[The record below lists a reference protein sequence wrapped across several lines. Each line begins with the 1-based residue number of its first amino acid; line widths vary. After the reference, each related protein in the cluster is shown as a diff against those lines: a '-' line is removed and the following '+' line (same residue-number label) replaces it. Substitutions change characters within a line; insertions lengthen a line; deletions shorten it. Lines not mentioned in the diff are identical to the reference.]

1 MVRKVKKS
9 DNMSQWLTLN
19 PYTPAALQE
28 SIHSLHHA
36 AQFLASTAESLL
48 PHKADDSHT
57 NLGWDSKKKALI
69 SHPIANRFQLAL
81 QYSDFS
87 LAVLEEDLVKTRMSL
102 AGQNQQQVYAWLQ
115 TAFNNLGLNG
125 SDISALSR
133 YDIPRHVVQEGQP
146 FASLSEEILREL
158 ANRRNN
164 AQEFFVSIAPEYPY
178 ASSVRTWPHHFDI
191 GVYIPIRRN
200 ETHQDLN
207 SIGLGMAVPD
217 GSANDM
223 YFYVNHWSKQS
234 LQLPKSLPVLAGG
247 GHWITKGWTG
257 AVLPLQAVTTSA
269 NSHDQQEIVQTFF
282 DSAIKASLSLIGE
295 K

>member
-1 MVRKVKKS
+1 
-9 DNMSQWLTLN
+9 MSQWLTLS
-19 PYTPAALQE
+19 PCAPAALQE
-28 SIHSLHHA
+28 TIHSLHHA

-48 PHKADDSHT
+48 PHQADDSHT
-57 NLGWDSKKKALI
+57 NLGWDSQKNALI
-69 SHPIANRFQLAL
+69 SHPLANRFQLAL
-81 QYSDFS
+81 EYSTFS
-87 LAVLEEDLVKTRMSL
+87 LAILEEGLVKTRFFL
-102 AGQNQQQVYAWLQ
+102 AGHNQQEVYNWLQ
-115 TAFNNLGLNG
+115 TTFNELGLDG
-125 SDISALSR
+125 SSISALNR
-133 YDIPRHVVQEGQP
+133 YDIPKHVIQEGQP

-178 ASSVRTWPHHFDI
+178 ASSIRTWPHHFDI
-191 GVYIPIRRN
+191 GVYIPIRRD

-234 LQLPKSLPVLAGG
+234 LQLPNTLPALDSG
-247 GHWITKGWTG
+247 GHWITEGWTG
-257 AVLPLQAVTTSA
+257 AVLPLQVVTASA
-269 NSHDQQEIVQTFF
+269 KPHDQQEIVQTFF